1 VERSNRSEVMR
12 VSKEFNDYIR
22 KLMKSYSIK
31 NTSEATK
38 IHLTKLNGN
47 YDEKFKI

>member
-1 VERSNRSEVMR
+1 MR
-12 VSKEFNDYIR
+12 VSKEFNDYI
-22 KLMKSYSIK
+22 KNLMRNYSIK

-47 YDEKFKI
+47 YDEKFKM